1 MRLGMFR
8 NPYRLQLTLSIA
20 AGVAV
25 FATGFGCIGS
35 TSGEGGGTSSAAR
48 RQFPL
53 DTLPMSTVTINE
65 HTLRVW
71 LVTTPEQREEGMM
84 FVPENEIADDKG
96 MLFVFPD
103 ERYQGFWMKN
113 TITPL
118 DVAFARMDGTIVTIH
133 TMPPL
138 TLRTFPSLEPV
149 MFALEVKA
157 GTFGRLGVREG
168 DRIDIPDDVFKT
180 TP

>member
-1 MRLGMFR
+1 MCRNRYILPLMLG
-8 NPYRLQLTLSIA
+8 LAVGGAVLTA
-20 AGVAV
+20 D
-25 FATGFGCIGS
+25 FGCIGS
-35 TSGEGGGTSSAAR
+35 TSGEGGGASSAAR

-53 DTLPMSTVTINE
+53 DTLPTSTVAINE

-71 LVTTPEQREEGMM
+71 LVNTPEQREEGLM
-84 FVPENEIADDKG
+84 FVPENEIADDQG

-113 TITPL
+113 TITAL
-118 DVAFARMDGTIVTIH
+118 DIAFARMDGRIVTIH

-157 GTFGRLGVREG
+157 GTFERLGIREG
-168 DRIDIPDDVFKT
+168 DRIDIPPDVFKT

>member
-1 MRLGMFR
+1 VKRSVIPAIG
-8 NPYRLQLTLSIA
+8 IA
-20 AGVAV
+20 AVILGP
-25 FATGFGCIGS
+25 GCIGS

-53 DTLPMSTVTINE
+53 DTLPTSTVTINE

-71 LVTTPEQREEGMM
+71 LVTTPERREEGLM
-84 FVPENEIADDKG
+84 FVPENEIADDQG

-113 TITPL
+113 TITAL
-118 DVAFARMDGTIVTIH
+118 DIAFARMDGRIVTIH

-157 GTFGRLGVREG
+157 GTFQRLGIAEG
-168 DRIDIPDDVFKT
+168 DRIDIPADVFKT